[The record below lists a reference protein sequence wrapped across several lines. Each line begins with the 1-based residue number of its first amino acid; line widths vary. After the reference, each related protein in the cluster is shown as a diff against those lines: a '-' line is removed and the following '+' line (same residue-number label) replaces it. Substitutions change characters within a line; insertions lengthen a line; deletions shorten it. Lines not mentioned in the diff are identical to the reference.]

1 MVHSAK
7 SVKRLKDKGHKRERE
22 LANHYGA
29 IRIGAVAGALHH
41 RDGSSLQ
48 TNDISQAETSGL
60 RRNRKDENC

>member
-1 MVHSAK
+1 MVHTAK
-7 SVKRLKDKGHKRERE
+7 SVKRSKDKGQKRERE

-48 TNDISQAETSGL
+48 TNDQPSGNE
-60 RRNRKDENC
+60 RAKKKPQR

>member
-7 SVKRLKDKGHKRERE
+7 SVKRSKDKGHKRERE

-48 TNDISQAETSGL
+48 TNDQPSGNE
-60 RRNRKDENC
+60 RTKKKPQR